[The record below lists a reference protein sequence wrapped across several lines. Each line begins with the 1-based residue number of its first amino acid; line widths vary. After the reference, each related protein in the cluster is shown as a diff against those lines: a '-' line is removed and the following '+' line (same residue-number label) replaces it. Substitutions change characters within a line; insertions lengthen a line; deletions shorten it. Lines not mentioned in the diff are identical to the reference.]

1 MKRARNNF
9 AFNSR
14 AMKGWGVSVS
24 VLADALDQVE
34 QFTDQTAEP
43 IRQSRQK
50 SLNRVGDSSV

>member
-1 MKRARNNF
+1 
-9 AFNSR
+9 
-14 AMKGWGVSVS
+14 MKGWGVSVS
-24 VLADALDQVE
+24 FLADALDQVE